1 MEPKNRDVDVY
12 CNKILHKLIS
22 QYTNMKEYHLNMC
35 YRHKVTQIEFKQQ
48 FHAPHS
54 TAHTEQLIVNH

>member
-12 CNKILHKLIS
+12 CIKILHKLIFQS
-22 QYTNMKEYHLNMC
+22 NMRENHLNMC
-35 YRHKVTQIEFKQQ
+35 YRPKVTQIEFRQQ

>member
-12 CNKILHKLIS
+12 CIKILHKLIF
-22 QYTNMKEYHLNMC
+22 QYNIRENHLNMC